1 MVATVHHEHHRIRRS
16 FLNSYF
22 SRRSV
27 KNMESTIEAKVE
39 ELVNWLRS
47 AHRSSTVLDLHRVFS
62 AFTADVVTSC
72 CFAASHSYL
81 KQKNFENQM
90 IDAVNYVM
98 SMCHINKF
106 LPLVPKLLRCVPQ
119 GLLQAMGV
127 YMADVMAVRNLIRR
141 QALDSLA
148 KGEVIDNTDN
158 NTSSTKTIFD
168 ALAAA
173 NVPQQEKTVRRLEE
187 EAAAI
192 FGAGTETTSRALSV
206 ACFFLLNDRTLML
219 KLRKELE
226 SVAPAT
232 DTSSTCTRLQ
242 QLPYLVSLLKNSL
255 LDQIG

>member
-1 MVATVHHEHHRIRRS
+1 
-16 FLNSYF
+16 
-22 SRRSV
+22 
-27 KNMESTIEAKVE
+27 
-39 ELVNWLRS
+39 
-47 AHRSSTVLDLHRVFS
+47 
-62 AFTADVVTSC
+62 
-72 CFAASHSYL
+72 
-81 KQKNFENQM
+81 
-90 IDAVNYVM
+90 
-98 SMCHINKF
+98 MCHINKF

-192 FGAGTETTSRALSV
+192 FGAGTETTSRAL
-206 ACFFLLNDRTLML
+206 
-219 KLRKELE
+219 
-226 SVAPAT
+226 
-232 DTSSTCTRLQ
+232 
-242 QLPYLVSLLKNSL
+242 
-255 LDQIG
+255 